1 MSTQT
6 VTTKQEFIDVW
17 NDEVSQ
23 LRRLSRSIKNV
34 ETFDELLSLQEK
46 LWELVEKVAK
56 EKFGE

>member
-1 MSTQT
+1 MSTQIA
-6 VTTKQEFIDVW
+6 TTKQEFIDKW

-46 LWELVEKVAK
+46 LWELVKKVAT
-56 EKFGE
+56 ERFGE